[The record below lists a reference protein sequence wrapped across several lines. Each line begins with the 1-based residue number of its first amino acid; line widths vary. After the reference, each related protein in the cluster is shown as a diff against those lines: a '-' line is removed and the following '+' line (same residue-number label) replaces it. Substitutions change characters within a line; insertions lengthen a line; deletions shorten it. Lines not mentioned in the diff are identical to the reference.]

1 MLQELGKKLIENM
14 LSISSS
20 ESLTGGLFG
29 AKICEVSG
37 ISSVYKGSLVTYQ
50 DEVKI
55 NLLKVKEETIKQYG
69 AVSLE
74 CAYEMVK
81 NVQQIFKTDIA
92 VSFTGNA
99 GPNSSENKP
108 VGLVYIGIY
117 FLGEVEVLEL
127 NLKGSREEIRNE
139 CINVV
144 SKKLIKKIEKIE
156 K

>member
-1 MLQELGKKLIENM
+1 MLQGLGKVLIDNN

-29 AKICEVSG
+29 ATLCEVSG
-37 ISSVYKGSLVTYQ
+37 ISKVYKGSLVTYQ
-50 DEVKI
+50 DEIKI
-55 NLLKVKEETIKQYG
+55 KVLNVNEDTINQYG

-81 NVQQIFKTDIA
+81 NAQKIFDTDIC

-99 GPNSSENKP
+99 GPSASEGKP

-117 FLGEVEVLEL
+117 FLGEIEILEV
-127 NLKGSREEIRNE
+127 NLKGTRDEIRKE
-139 CINVV
+139 CIRLV
-144 SKKLIKKIEKIE
+144 SNKILKKIQK
-156 K
+156 

>member
-1 MLQELGKKLIENM
+1 MLQEMGNKLIESK
-14 LSISSS
+14 LTISSA

-29 AKICEVSG
+29 AKLCEVSG
-37 ISSVYKGSLVTYQ
+37 ISSVYKGGLITYQ

-55 NLLKVKEETIKQYG
+55 NQLKVSGETISKHG

-81 NVQQIFKTDIA
+81 NIQSIFNTDIA

-99 GPNSSENKP
+99 GPSASEGKP

-117 FLGEVEVLEL
+117 FLGDIEVLEL

-139 CINVV
+139 CIRTV
-144 SKKLIKKIEKIE
+144 SNKLLKKL
-156 K
+156 

>member
-1 MLQELGKKLIENM
+1 MLQELGNKLIENK
-14 LSISSS
+14 LTICSA

-37 ISSVYKGSLVTYQ
+37 ISSVYKGGLITYQ

-55 NLLKVKEETIKQYG
+55 KQLSISEETINKYG

-81 NVQQIFKTDIA
+81 NVQSIFKTDVA

-99 GPNSSENKP
+99 GPKGSEGKP
-108 VGLVYIGIY
+108 VGLVYIGLY
-117 FLGEVEVLEL
+117 FLGEVEIIEL
-127 NLKGSREEIRNE
+127 NLKGTREEIRNE
-139 CINVV
+139 CLRVISN
-144 SKKLIKKIEKIE
+144 KILRKIEK

>member
-1 MLQELGKKLIENM
+1 MLQELGKALIDNN

-29 AKICEVSG
+29 AKLCEVSG
-37 ISSVYKGSLVTYQ
+37 ISKVYKGSLVTYQ

-55 NLLKVKEETIKQYG
+55 NVLKVSEDTIKQYG

-81 NVQQIFKTDIA
+81 NVQNIFKTDIS

-99 GPNSSENKP
+99 GPVGSEGKP
-108 VGLVYIGIY
+108 VGLVFIGIY
-117 FLGEVEVLEL
+117 YLGEIEIMEL

-139 CINVV
+139 CLKFV
-144 SKKLIKKIEKIE
+144 SKKLLRKIQK
-156 K
+156 

>member
-1 MLQELGKKLIENM
+1 MLQELGKVLIENN
-14 LSISSS
+14 LTISSA

-29 AKICEVSG
+29 AKLCEVSG
-37 ISSVYKGSLVTYQ
+37 ISKVYKGSMVTYQ

-55 NLLKVKEETIKQYG
+55 HLLNVNEDTIDKYG

-81 NVQQIFKTDIA
+81 NVQKIFNTNIA

-99 GPNSSENKP
+99 GPNPSEGKA
-108 VGLVYIGIY
+108 VGLVFIGLSFNNDI
-117 FLGEVEVLEL
+117 EVFEL

-139 CINVV
+139 CLKFV
-144 SKKLIKKIEKIE
+144 SRKLLKKLEKF
-156 K
+156 

>member
-1 MLQELGKKLIENM
+1 MLQELGKALIENN
-14 LSISSS
+14 LSISSA

-29 AKICEVSG
+29 AKLCEVSG
-37 ISSVYKGSLVTYQ
+37 ISQVYKGSFVTYQ

-55 NLLKVKEETIKQYG
+55 NLLKVKEETIREYG

-81 NVQQIFKTDIA
+81 NAQQIFNTDIS

-99 GPNSSENKP
+99 GPNGSEGKP

-117 FLGEVEVLEL
+117 FLGDVEIIEL

-139 CINVV
+139 CLNVV
-144 SKKLIKKIEKIE
+144 SRKILKKVKNN
-156 K
+156 

>member
-1 MLQELGKKLIENM
+1 MLKELGNKLIEKN
-14 LSISSS
+14 LSICSS

-29 AKICEVSG
+29 STLVEVSG
-37 ISSVYKGSLVTYQ
+37 ISKVYKGSVVAYQ

-55 NLLKVKEETIKQYG
+55 NLLNVKEETINKHG

-81 NVQQIFKTDIA
+81 NVQNMFNSDIA

-99 GPNSSENKP
+99 GPNPSEGKK
-108 VGLVYIGIY
+108 VGLVFVGIY
-117 FLGEVEVLEL
+117 FLGEIEILEL
-127 NLKGSREEIRNE
+127 NLKGTREEIRNE
-139 CINVV
+139 CLRVISN
-144 SKKLIKKIEKIE
+144 KILRKIEK

>member
-1 MLQELGKKLIENM
+1 MLQELGNKLIENK
-14 LSISSS
+14 LTICSA

-37 ISSVYKGSLVTYQ
+37 ISSVYKGGLITYQ

-55 NLLKVKEETIKQYG
+55 KQLNISEETINKYG

-81 NVQQIFKTDIA
+81 NVQSIFKTDVA

-99 GPNSSENKP
+99 GPNPSENKP
-108 VGLVYIGIY
+108 VGLVYVGIY
-117 FLGEVEVLEL
+117 FLGDIEVLEL
-127 NLKGSREEIRNE
+127 NLKGTREEIRND
-139 CINVV
+139 CIKVV
-144 SKKLIKKIEKIE
+144 SKKILRKL
-156 K
+156 